1 MADLTY
7 IEKEI
12 IENFLAMKSGYV
24 MDFSDRTFQEFIG
37 SVTSIDIK
45 DEKYNYHT
53 GSKAN
58 RLRAF
63 LKSESN
69 YVVGQLL
76 KAFLD
81 YWLSKVHT
89 GQIDF
94 NSDEALY
101 KECGRIA
108 ERLVQDNGAE
118 HLDAIKAST
127 DDRDFKLL
135 AKSIKESIEKSEPEA
150 ALDRLHTFV
159 VKFIRHLCDKHK
171 ISYEKDEP
179 LHSIYGKYVKHI
191 SEKKLVDSVMTERI
205 LKYAIHVLEAFNDI
219 RNNKSFAHDNPI
231 LNYSESLLIFNSVS
245 NAIKFIQTLED
256 KDSKPENKVTAAQS
270 DDWDLPF

>member
-7 IEKEI
+7 IEKET

-37 SVTSIDIK
+37 SVTGLDIK
-45 DEKYNYHT
+45 EEKYNYHT

-81 YWLSKVHT
+81 YWLSKVQT
-89 GQIDF
+89 GQIDPAP
-94 NSDEALY
+94 DEALY
-101 KECGRIA
+101 KECARIA
-108 ERLVQDNGAE
+108 ERLVHDNGAE
-118 HLDAIKAST
+118 HLDAIKASI
-127 DDRDFKLL
+127 DDRDFNLL
-135 AKSIKESIEKSEPEA
+135 AKSIKESIEKNEPEA

-171 ISYEKDEP
+171 ISYNKDEP
-179 LHSIYGKYVKHI
+179 LHGIYGKYVKYI
-191 SEKKLVDSVMTERI
+191 SEIKLFDSVMTERI

-256 KDSKPENKVTAAQS
+256 KEKKTESKVTAKPA